1 MVCPQVEVLD
11 TEVQGSVYA
20 LESAVVVCRSEPDVV
35 VLEVDEQVDEVVGG
49 TTSVVG
55 GEELDVVEQVDV
67 QEGESGEVPVIE
79 SVDVLVVDVVEKI
92 VIQNKVARSASW
104 EEPYQSLQV
113 KMPVSMSSGG
123 AWLPDIGSEV
133 GGETKV

>member
-35 VLEVDEQVDEVVGG
+35 VLEVDEQVDEVVDE
-49 TTSVVG
+49 TTSVVD
-55 GEELDVVEQVDV
+55 GEELDVVEQV
-67 QEGESGEVPVIE
+67 QEGESSEVPVIE
-79 SVDVLVVDVVEKI
+79 SVDELVVDVVEKI
-92 VIQNKVARSASW
+92 VIQNKVARSANW
-104 EEPYQSLQV
+104 EEPYQILQV

-123 AWLPDIGSEV
+123 AWLPDIGSEA